1 MPESEPKG
9 HEMRSISVPREA
21 ALHLRPWSAKLAKYR
36 ERSNWRAMLEIV
48 VTAGPFAGLWAGA
61 WLATWVSYW
70 LAMFISLL
78 AAFFLVRL
86 FMIQHD
92 CGHGALFGRRSAND
106 WVGRVIGV
114 LTLTPY
120 DCWRRDHNQ
129 HHAGSGNLDRRGIG
143 DVTTLTVNEYKSLT
157 PWAQFKYRLYR
168 HPLVMFGIG
177 PAFLFVV
184 KHRVPGKSER
194 HSLFAWVTTIATN
207 AATLCVIGGLVAAVG
222 LTPFLTVQ
230 IPLTIVGATIGV
242 WLFYVQ
248 HQFEVTYWAHPPRW
262 TSEAAA
268 LQGSSYLILP
278 EPLNWLTAYI
288 GLHHVHHLSSG
299 IPFYRLPHVLKDWP
313 ELRNARCLT
322 IAESV
327 RSFKLALW
335 DEASQRL
342 VAFKHSKRQR
352 SFTG

>member
-1 MPESEPKG
+1 MN
-9 HEMRSISVPREA
+9 MNCAASVRGEVA
-21 ALHLRPWSAKLAKYR
+21 AHSRPWSAKLAKYR
-36 ERSNWRAMLEIV
+36 ERSNLRATFEIM

-61 WLATWVSYW
+61 WLATSVSYW
-70 LAMFISLL
+70 LAMPISVL

-92 CGHGALFGRRSAND
+92 CGHGALFRRRSAND
-106 WVGRVIGV
+106 WVGRLIGV

-120 DCWRRDHNQ
+120 DCWRKDHNQ

-143 DVTTLTVNEYKSLT
+143 DVTTLTVNEYKSSS
-157 PWAQFKYRLYR
+157 PWARFKYRLYR

-177 PAFLFVV
+177 PTFLFVV
-184 KHRVPGKSER
+184 KYRVPGKSER
-194 HSLFAWVTTIATN
+194 HSLFAWITTIATN
-207 AATLCVIGGLVAAVG
+207 IATLCVVGGLIAAVG

-230 IPLTIVGATIGV
+230 VPLTIFGATIGV

-248 HQFEVTYWAHPPRW
+248 HQFEVTYWAHPPQW
-262 TSEAAA
+262 TSETAA
-268 LQGSSYLILP
+268 LHGSSYLILP
-278 EPLNWLTAYI
+278 EPLNWLTANI

-299 IPFYRLPHVLKDWP
+299 IPFYRLPRVLKDWP
-313 ELRNARCLT
+313 ELRSARCLT
-322 IAESV
+322 ISESV

-342 VAFKHSKRQR
+342 VAFRHSEAHG
-352 SFTG
+352 SATG

>member
-1 MPESEPKG
+1 MDIN
-9 HEMRSISVPREA
+9 RATSVRGEIA
-21 ALHLRPWSAKLAKYR
+21 ARPWSARLAKYR
-36 ERSNWRAMLEIV
+36 QRSNWRAAFEIM
-48 VTAGPFAGLWAGA
+48 VTAGPFAGLWATA
-61 WLATWVSYW
+61 WLATSVSYW
-70 LAMFISLL
+70 LAILVSLL

-92 CGHGALFGRRSAND
+92 CGHGALFRRRSAND
-106 WVGRVIGV
+106 WIGRAIGV

-143 DVTTLTVNEYKSLT
+143 DVTTLTVNEYTSST
-157 PWAQFKYRLYR
+157 AWARFKYRLYR

-177 PAFLFVV
+177 PTFLFVV

-194 HSLFAWVTTIATN
+194 HNLFAWVTTIATN
-207 AATLCVIGGLVAAVG
+207 LATLCVIGGLIAAVG
-222 LTPFLTVQ
+222 FIPFLAVQ
-230 IPLTIVGATIGV
+230 IPLTILGATIGV

-248 HQFEVTYWAHPPRW
+248 HQFEVTYWAKPQQW

-268 LQGSSYLILP
+268 LYGSSYLVLP
-278 EPLNWLTAYI
+278 EPLNWLTANI

-299 IPFYRLPHVLKDWP
+299 IPFYRLQRVLKDWP

-322 IAESV
+322 ITESV
-327 RSFKLALW
+327 RSLKLALW

-342 VAFKHSKRQR
+342 VAFKHSEGH
-352 SFTG
+352 SSATG